1 MSYRWTVPVVLL
13 LAFGACSTEAPRG
26 DMAHGAHGAGGSPV
40 LYDSLGNYSYRIT
53 TASPQAQ
60 RWFDQGLRLVYAFN
74 HNEAQRAFRE
84 AARLDPGCAMCF
96 WGIAMTEG
104 GNYNDPTDTER
115 EGRALDAIK
124 VAQERSARATPHE
137 RAMIDAVVK
146 RHSADP
152 AAKRRSLKAQ
162 VAWHIASRCGLARL

>member
-1 MSYRWTVPVVLL
+1 MARWLVC
-13 LAFGACSTEAPRG
+13 LALGLAAAGCSAGTPHGE
-26 DMAHGAHGAGGSPV
+26 MAHGGPASDARPV
-40 LYDSLGNYSYRIT
+40 LYDTLGRYSYKIT
-53 TASPQAQ
+53 TASPEAQ

-124 VAQERSARATPHE
+124 VAQERS
-137 RAMIDAVVK
+137 
-146 RHSADP
+146 
-152 AAKRRSLKAQ
+152 
-162 VAWHIASRCGLARL
+162 